1 MAIEIAQNLDAVNMI
16 RAQQGVVGR
25 SIIGGAGAVGGGN
38 LIGQGEQTDI
48 LASIQLLSEKTFK
61 AIKQQTDTLVKI
73 LEFDKKKDRREKE
86 QRAEDKKEAK
96 TDKGLV
102 GPQRPTSFKDQDIQ
116 NKEKGFSILEFFAAS
131 SLAKSLTKIFAP
143 IRKFIGVIAA
153 SKLGGLFTR
162 LGPLFAGAGP
172 LALIAGALF
181 VLFKYSK
188 EIAAA
193 LSPAVEGLKQAFDYL
208 KPVFDIILGIG
219 DVIIKTGIFA
229 IGTSLTLAFETLALV
244 IGTLVSSVEFVYN
257 LLKGIVTGDMNLIA
271 NAWIKVKST
280 FASLGD
286 RFINAIKSLYNGI
299 IDALPL
305 PDKIKNKIKLNI
317 DEKAQQQADVGNV
330 GAATNIKEMAKERP
344 EFIGSDGKKQLTFG
358 EAPSKDKST
367 PDSKKSLFTSG
378 GAYTIEEPKEET
390 KSEIIPEEKPK
401 TINMDQTPSATQVAE
416 KISGDPNL
424 PPLGMNMYNT
434 TGESWE
440 ERADQWRNFKAALLQ
455 AEKDGSI
462 SKEELDFRVMKMKDE
477 KDRLQR
483 AKRLIGIK
491 KQRAELRG
499 ETFNEAAIL
508 GQLDADNA
516 AIQERVLA
524 EEGMTVQSFDEALNN
539 KLKPNVNKR
548 NLLDDTGKGS
558 GGNVITD
565 AKQTFVTNSNT
576 TRQDT
581 YVGGIN
587 TSSGDNYFDRQTGSY
602 AT

>member
-1 MAIEIAQNLDAVNMI
+1 MAIEIAQNLDAINMV
-16 RAQQGVVGR
+16 RAQQNVVGR

-48 LASIQLLSEKTFK
+48 LTSIQLISEKTFK

-86 QRAEDKKEAK
+86 QRAEDIKEARSSDQSSLGSSKPK
-96 TDKGLV
+96 T
-102 GPQRPTSFKDQDIQ
+102 PDIEEEMGG
-116 NKEKGFSILEFFAAS
+116 NFSILEFLGISTLIVKLRKVFAP
-131 SLAKSLTKIFAP
+131 LRKFVTKIGSVL
-143 IRKFIGVIAA
+143 R
-153 SKLGGLFTR
+153 LGGLFGR
-162 LGPLFAGAGP
+162 LGFLFAGTGP

-188 EIAAA
+188 EISAA
-193 LSPAVEGLKQAFDYL
+193 LAPAVEGLKQAFDYL

-219 DVIIKTGIFA
+219 DTIIKTGILA
-229 IGTSLTLAFETLALV
+229 IGSTLTFAFESLALG
-244 IGTLVSSVEFVYN
+244 IGTFVSSVEFVYN

-271 NAWIKVKST
+271 NAWTKVKSS

-286 RFINAIKSLYNGI
+286 RFLNAIKSLYNGI
-299 IDALPL
+299 IDSLPL
-305 PDKIKNKIKLNI
+305 PDKIKNKMKLDVKEI
-317 DEKAQQQADVGNV
+317 PEESEADTKPFNMDTDNV
-330 GAATNIKEMAKERP
+330 RQKGFT
-344 EFIGSDGKKQLTFG
+344 G
-358 EAPSKDKST
+358 EST
-367 PDSKKSLFTSG
+367 PDSKKNLFTSG
-378 GAYTIEEPKEET
+378 GAYTSDASKIEEPKQEEV
-390 KSEIIPEEKPK
+390 KPVEDVIKPEKKPK
-401 TINMDQTPSATQVAE
+401 VINMDQTSSATQVTE
-416 KISGDPNL
+416 KMSGDPNL

-434 TGESWE
+434 TGESWD
-440 ERADQWRNFKAALLQ
+440 ERADQWRNFKAAILQ

-462 SKEELDFRVMKMKDE
+462 SKEELDFRVMKLKDE

-483 AKRLIGIK
+483 AKRLISIR

-499 ETFNEAAIL
+499 ETFNEASIL

-516 AIQERVLA
+516 ATQERVLA

-548 NLLDDTGKGS
+548 NLIDDTGKGS

-565 AKQTFVTNSNT
+565 AKQTIVTNSNT

-581 YVGGIN
+581 YVGGID
-587 TSSGDNYFDRQTGSY
+587 TSSGDKYFDRQTGSFHS
-602 AT
+602 